1 MTDDD
6 RVRSELSE
14 AIEVGSLNEVERLL
28 DRAAHHVETA
38 RAMPMSASV
47 MINREEL
54 LDLIEDARDRL
65 PEELK
70 AARWL
75 LKEREEFL
83 VRTRREGD
91 EIVAQARKRAARM
104 VERSEVVAQAQ
115 QHARRIVDEA
125 QGNAR
130 TMRMECEDFCDQR
143 LAQFEIVLERT
154 MKMVHAGREHLA
166 APVPSTGSQPAV
178 DASDDEG
185 AEDAAAVTFFD
196 QDVDGPLPSPP
207 EVTDGEDVGT
217 GADVD
222 EPIFGASESET
233 PEQ

>member
-1 MTDDD
+1 MSDDD
-6 RVRSELSE
+6 RVRSELTE
-14 AIEVGSLNEVERLL
+14 AIEAGSLNEVEQMLE
-28 DRAAHHVETA
+28 RASHHVANA

-54 LDLIEDARDRL
+54 LDLLEDARDRL

-83 VRTRREGD
+83 ARTRREGD
-91 EIVAQARKRAARM
+91 EIVDQARKRAARM

-115 QHARRIVDEA
+115 QHARRIVEDA
-125 QGNAR
+125 QAQAR
-130 TMRMECEDFCDQR
+130 TTRMECEDFCDQR

-166 APVPSTGSQPAV
+166 APVPHTGSQPAV
-178 DASDDEG
+178 DADDDTTG
-185 AEDAAAVTFFD
+185 RSAAAITFFD
-196 QDVDGPLPSPP
+196 QDADDPSLPPP
-207 EVTDGEDVGT
+207 PPPG
-217 GADVD
+217 D
-222 EPIFGASESET
+222 EPAVEASPGEPAT
-233 PEQ
+233 PE

>member
-1 MTDDD
+1 MSDDD

-14 AIEVGSLNEVERLL
+14 AIELGSLNEVEQLL
-28 DRAAHHVETA
+28 DRATHHVANA

-54 LDLIEDARDRL
+54 LELLEEARERL

-70 AARWL
+70 AGRWL

-83 VRTRREGD
+83 ARTRHEGD
-91 EIVAQARKRAARM
+91 EIVDQARKRAARM

-115 QHARRIVDEA
+115 RHARQIVDDA
-125 QGNAR
+125 QSNAR

-154 MKMVHAGREHLA
+154 MKMVNAGRAHLA
-166 APVPSTGSQPAV
+166 APVPQTGNPTALGGE
-178 DASDDEG
+178 DSDELL
-185 AEDAAAVTFFD
+185 ETSEAAITFFD
-196 QDVDGPLPSPP
+196 QDAGAGPAPP
-207 EVTDGEDVGT
+207 PAPP
-217 GADVD
+217 ADPAD
-222 EPIFGASESET
+222 APELEI

>member
-14 AIEVGSLNEVERLL
+14 AIELGSLNEVEKLL
-28 DRAAHHVETA
+28 DRATQHVENA

-54 LDLIEDARDRL
+54 LDLLIEARERL

-83 VRTRREGD
+83 VRTRHEGD
-91 EIVAQARKRAARM
+91 EIVDQARKRAARM

-115 QHARRIVDEA
+115 RHARQLVDEA
-125 QGNAR
+125 QGSAR
-130 TMRMECEDFCDQR
+130 AMRMECEDFCDQR

-166 APVPSTGSQPAV
+166 APVPHTPGRQAV
-178 DASDDEG
+178 DSDVETESSEAAS
-185 AEDAAAVTFFD
+185 AFFD
-196 QDVDGPLPSPP
+196 QDAPGEPHTGTELPPP
-207 EVTDGEDVGT
+207 APNDPETT
-217 GADVD
+217 GR
-222 EPIFGASESET
+222 
-233 PEQ
+233 